1 MAPKSRLH
9 KPVYIRQAL
18 RSPIGKF
25 GGSLAGLPAPRL
37 AAQVLAEGLKKQARK
52 PDYVLLGHARQAG
65 NGPNPARQATCFSG
79 AGVEIPAW
87 TLNQACASGMAAVAQ
102 AADLLQ
108 LGRATSVWAGG
119 VESMSRT
126 PYLLPQARWGQKMG
140 NQKLVDAMY
149 QDGLHCPMAD
159 MIMGATVQHIA
170 TEEKIMREEQD
181 RFALASQ
188 QKADAAIRGGLF
200 KDEIVPIVDAASG
213 KVILALDEHPR
224 ADSTLET
231 LGKLAPVFDPQNGTI
246 TAGNASGI
254 TDGTAWLELTSTK
267 DSACF
272 IEILDYETTA
282 LEPLYMGHGP
292 IRATELVLQR
302 NGLQATDIDFVEINE
317 AFAAQVIACQR
328 RLKFPEECVNVRGG
342 SIALG
347 HPIGATGARILTTL
361 AHTMKGQSGALGI
374 ATLCVSGGMG
384 FTFLVRTT

>member
-1 MAPKSRLH
+1 
-9 KPVYIRQAL
+9 
-18 RSPIGKF
+18 
-25 GGSLAGLPAPRL
+25 
-37 AAQVLAEGLKKQARK
+37 
-52 PDYVLLGHARQAG
+52 VLLGHARQAG